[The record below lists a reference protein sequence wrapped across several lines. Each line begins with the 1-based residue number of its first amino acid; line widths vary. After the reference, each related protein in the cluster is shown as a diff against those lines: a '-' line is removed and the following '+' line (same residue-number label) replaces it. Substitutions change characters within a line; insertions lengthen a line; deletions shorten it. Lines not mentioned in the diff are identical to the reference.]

1 MLTAK
6 TRKVKQRAAVCK
18 QRQFSENFKES
29 PNFPA
34 LKKKALPAGEG
45 WVGQGT
51 NTNTNTSQGLHPSL
65 RLCLRSILS
74 NLPKQLV
81 ESNAHVIQPADARQA
96 VALGVV
102 VVEQV

>member
-1 MLTAK
+1 MGFGWGW
-6 TRKVKQRAAVCK
+6 QGRAG
-18 QRQFSENFKES
+18 
-29 PNFPA
+29 
-34 LKKKALPAGEG
+34 L
-45 WVGQGT
+45 GT
-51 NTNTNTSQGLHPSL
+51 NANAGQGLHLSL

-74 NLPKQLV
+74 NLPEQLV